1 MSIDEIGL
9 SEYINCV
16 LVNEDVRNAMLI
28 QAADYKEATH
38 LDTIT
43 QNKLQAISEHFPN
56 LKQSP
61 LKMGNVLIS
70 KKKYYKK
77 NVQTEQQLGEILGY
91 PCANEFTYNNLQ
103 YSISIDA
110 IFIDD
115 SVQII
120 GMRCKDENYPIL
132 NTFAQKALEVLKKD
146 PNIGYIKDVKVIIE
160 KDISPESIIDK
171 LISHIKLTKE
181 EIYAIKNYLFNT
193 GFGSIQSYEFE
204 YDNQIHIGIL
214 CTLISYYVNDP
225 IMAFAPLQKFPN
237 EYKKSDEITKKLEN
251 SMIDILNKS
260 KRIKK
265 KS

>member
-28 QAADYKEATH
+28 QAADYKENTH
-38 LDTIT
+38 LDPIT
-43 QNKLQAISEHFPN
+43 QNKLQAILEHFPD

-70 KKKYYKK
+70 KKKYYK

-91 PCANEFTYNNLQ
+91 PCANEFTYDNNLE

-115 SVQII
+115 SIQII
-120 GMRCKDENYPIL
+120 GMKCKDENYPIL
-132 NTFAQKALEVLKKD
+132 NTFAQKALQVLKKD

-160 KDISPESIIDK
+160 KNISPESIIDK

-181 EIYAIKNYLFNT
+181 EIYAIKNYFFNT
-193 GFGSIQSYEFE
+193 GFGSDLQLYEFE
-204 YDNQIHIGIL
+204 YDNPIHIGIL
-214 CTLISYYVNDP
+214 CTLISYYINDP
-225 IMAFAPLQKFPN
+225 IMAFTPLQKFPI
-237 EYKKSDEITKKLEN
+237 ETKKSDEIIQKLEI

-260 KRIKK
+260 KKT
-265 KS
+265 